1 MIGGDAKV
9 LRRAKPYFAPFV
21 ENIFPLGPLG
31 SGHSMKLIHNMVL
44 HTIFLATCEG
54 ARMAE
59 RMGMKVSDM
68 IDVFNVST
76 AFSYASRHRFPRQ
89 ILNGSWNG
97 QARIYNP
104 WKDVGIAVR
113 LAHECGADV
122 GFGERTLDFL
132 EKAVARGMTE
142 QDYTLLYRDFEE
154 IAKNRGGK
162 AKRPRRKKRKRP
174 AGDASGT
181 ARTIRE
187 MSDLSAN
194 DYKFISKPRSGEK
207 LSEQTISSL
216 KKEGSKK
223 TMEVAA
229 HQKTSGELGA
239 SAAKSMAVIKS
250 LGFTHVLMI
259 PDSESRLLYDAIGN
273 DPDIQLITPCRE
285 GESIAIAAGLWT
297 GGRKPLIVIQCTG
310 FMEAGDALRGCGLGP
325 RCPFAS
331 WWAGA
336 AMAARRRA
344 ECRSTRRIPTPNPC
358 CGHGGSPSGT

>member
-1 MIGGDAKV
+1 MAKKHTVGVVGLGRMGGPVAQRFLQSDFPLMLWDIAPACLDPFRNSGKARIAPPAEMARECKAIFFVVPSSVQVADCLKGKDGVLRNARKGLIICDLTTSDPVETRKLANRAAKAGVDYLDCGMSGGPAGILAGKLTLMIGGDASV

-21 ENIFPLGPLG
+21 ENIFHLGPLG

-122 GFGERTLDFL
+122 GLGERTLDFL
-132 EKAVARGMTE
+132 EKAAARGMLE

-154 IAKNRGGK
+154 IAKSRSGN
-162 AKRPRRKKRKRP
+162 AKRPRRKKGK
-174 AGDASGT
+174 
-181 ARTIRE
+181 
-187 MSDLSAN
+187 
-194 DYKFISKPRSGEK
+194 RSG
-207 LSEQTISSL
+207 
-216 KKEGSKK
+216 
-223 TMEVAA
+223 
-229 HQKTSGELGA
+229 
-239 SAAKSMAVIKS
+239 
-250 LGFTHVLMI
+250 
-259 PDSESRLLYDAIGN
+259 
-273 DPDIQLITPCRE
+273 
-285 GESIAIAAGLWT
+285 
-297 GGRKPLIVIQCTG
+297 
-310 FMEAGDALRGCGLGP
+310 
-325 RCPFAS
+325 
-331 WWAGA
+331 
-336 AMAARRRA
+336 AAR
-344 ECRSTRRIPTPNPC
+344 SDK
-358 CGHGGSPSGT
+358 